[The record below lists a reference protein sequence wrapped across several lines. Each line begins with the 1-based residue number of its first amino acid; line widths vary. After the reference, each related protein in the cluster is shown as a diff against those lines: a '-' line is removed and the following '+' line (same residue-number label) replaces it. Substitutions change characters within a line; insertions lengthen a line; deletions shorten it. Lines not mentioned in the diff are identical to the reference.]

1 MYIPLYTHKKTPLF
15 SFNTECMTITRLNL
29 FHFLCYPR
37 YLDVVTT
44 LGYKCTAS
52 NTRVGPD
59 IRPVVLGLARIS
71 GNQPEEIF

>member
-1 MYIPLYTHKKTPLF
+1 MYNPLYTHKKTPLF

-29 FHFLCYPR
+29 FQSLCYSR

-59 IRPVVLGLARIS
+59 ILTRIS
-71 GNQPEEIF
+71 GHQPEEIF